1 MLNAIGQ
8 CLSVLAAFLF
18 PTPEGPRFV
27 KGCATNLAFAV
38 LGFIISVGMTVYY
51 RVENKRRDEREGGKP
66 PRDMPI
72 NVLEEY
78 DLAKGEWVWVYFISV
93 SFLLRAF
100 PSTPHPKFV
109 LVLTTLFHRIPVHA
123 LITGFRAAFY
133 VRRLAFCPA
142 SCVLHSHFMWVNVT
156 FCTKN

>member
-1 MLNAIGQ
+1 MSWQSGNTGSQSQRAVSLGMLNAIGQ

-51 RVENKRRDEREGGKP
+51 RVENKRRDEKEGGKP

-78 DLAKGEWVWVYFISV
+78 DLAKGE
-93 SFLLRAF
+93 R
-100 PSTPHPKFV
+100 
-109 LVLTTLFHRIPVHA
+109 LF
-123 LITGFRAAFY
+123 F
-133 VRRLAFCPA
+133 RLAA
-142 SCVLHSHFMWVNVT
+142 LALSNS
-156 FCTKN
+156 